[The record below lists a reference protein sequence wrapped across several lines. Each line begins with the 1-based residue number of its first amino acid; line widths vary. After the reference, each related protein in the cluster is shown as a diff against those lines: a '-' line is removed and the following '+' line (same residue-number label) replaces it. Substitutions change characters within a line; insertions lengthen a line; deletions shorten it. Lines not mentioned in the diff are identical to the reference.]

1 MSYLDVNVLRRFTK
15 KLANSTMGAPDLSMG
30 AAGDKPINTD
40 TGPFGRPVRDSEMKG
55 PSAET
60 MGSGKIPEFSDT
72 RPTRDLKGEPSVTI
86 PGRSGS
92 KQHIE
97 GALADAGSL
106 LESGKQRAGA
116 AGSKMLA
123 ALKGLDLK
131 TLGYGAGGAA
141 LGGAG
146 AMALANLMRSK
157 DDEEE
162 QGTPVLAGLAGA
174 GLGGVAGVYGPQ
186 IAAALGKYFGG
197 KDAPSAAS
205 VSKDPAGE
213 RVLARQQAGEPVV

>member
-30 AAGDKPINTD
+30 AAGEKPINTD
-40 TGPFGRPVRDSEMKG
+40 VGPFGRPMRDSEMKG

-97 GALADAGSL
+97 GALADANSL
-106 LESGKQRAGA
+106 YESGKKRLSDA
-116 AGSKMLA
+116 AS
-123 ALKGLDLK
+123 GLDLNR
-131 TLGYGAGGAA
+131 LGYGAGGAA

-146 AMALANLMRSK
+146 AMALVNLLRSSK
-157 DDEEE
+157 DEEE
-162 QGTPVLAGLAGA
+162 QGTPWLAGLAGA
-174 GLGGVAGVYGPQ
+174 GLGGAAGHVYGPQ
-186 IAAALGKYFGG
+186 LAAALGKLIGG
-197 KDAPSAAS
+197 KESPGGGAPPKA
-205 VSKDPAGE
+205 
-213 RVLARQQAGEPVV
+213 